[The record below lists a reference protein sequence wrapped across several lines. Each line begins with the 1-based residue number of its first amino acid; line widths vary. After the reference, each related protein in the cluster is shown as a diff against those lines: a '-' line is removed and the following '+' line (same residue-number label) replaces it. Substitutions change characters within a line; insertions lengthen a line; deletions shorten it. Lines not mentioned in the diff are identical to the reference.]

1 MLESDGSTSMATV
14 CGSTMALMQAGVPIK
29 NMVSGIAMG
38 LLKSTKVNLLV
49 LSDISGFE
57 DAFGL
62 MDFKVAGTENGITAI
77 QMDIKYK
84 GGLSRDIFEA
94 ALAQAKKGRLHI
106 LGEMRKCMSLPDPEL
121 SALVPKLVTVKVP
134 QDKIGAIIGTGG
146 KVIREIIAKTKTS
159 IDIDETGLVKI
170 FGGPDAD
177 LQMAINWVKT
187 LGGQIEAGTIYHG
200 KIRRL
205 ADFGLFVELVPGLD
219 GLVHVSN
226 IPRDK
231 QRTFLRDYKVDDMV
245 TVEVLE
251 YDEATGRVRLRLI
264 EK

>member
-1 MLESDGSTSMATV
+1 M
-14 CGSTMALMQAGVPIK
+14 
-29 NMVSGIAMG
+29 
-38 LLKSTKVNLLV
+38 

-94 ALAQAKKGRLHI
+94 ALAQAKKGRMHI
-106 LGEMRKCMSLPDPEL
+106 LGEMQKVMTAPAAEL
-121 SALVPKLVTVKVP
+121 SPLVPKLVTVKVP

-177 LQMAINWVKT
+177 LEMAINWVKT
-187 LGGQIEAGTIYHG
+187 LGGQIDSGTIYHG
-200 KIRRL
+200 KIKRL

-231 QRTFLRDYKVDDMV
+231 QRTFLRDYKIDDMA